1 MFDCNR
7 RQRRGTSSSR
17 LTQAPDPQRMVSG
30 TQRLPEFDACAS
42 TSFAT
47 MLLHDLF
54 RRAAAFAGWSL
65 AVWRSLHS
73 HRCARASHSPDGDSS
88 LPSILESWMH
98 STDLR
103 ATAAHWSIAFD
114 RRNSERT
121 IDCGACRSADR
132 IRYSTQPSALSAPQ
146 TFLGHSSALSLCA
159 AVTTIGCGGA
169 GE

>member
-17 LTQAPDPQRMVSG
+17 LAQAPDPQRMVSG

-73 HRCARASHSPDGDSS
+73 HRCARASHSPYAASS
-88 LPSILESWMH
+88 IPSTLVSWTR
-98 STDLR
+98 SPDIR
-103 ATAAHWSIAFD
+103 RTAELLARVSEHRS
-114 RRNSERT
+114 SERT
-121 IDCGACRSADR
+121 MDCGTCRSAIR
-132 IRYSTQPSALSAPQ
+132 IRYSSKPSALAHLRCSGDTLQ
-146 TFLGHSSALSLCA
+146 HCLDALR
-159 AVTTIGCGGA
+159 
-169 GE
+169 